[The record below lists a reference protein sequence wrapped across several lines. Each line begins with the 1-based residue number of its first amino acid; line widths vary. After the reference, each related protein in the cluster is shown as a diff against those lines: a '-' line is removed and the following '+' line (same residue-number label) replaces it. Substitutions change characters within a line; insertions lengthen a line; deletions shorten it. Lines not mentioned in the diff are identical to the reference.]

1 MFFSKGKSSSELI
14 LRYPRYLRH
23 QNLSKILAYFSLE
36 WNNVR
41 YLVMSQFLIYLS
53 YQK

>member
-1 MFFSKGKSSSELI
+1 MFFSKSKSSSELI
-14 LRYPRYLRH
+14 LRYPGYVRY

-36 WNNVR
+36 WNVR
-41 YLVMSQFLIYLS
+41 YLVMSQFLIDLS